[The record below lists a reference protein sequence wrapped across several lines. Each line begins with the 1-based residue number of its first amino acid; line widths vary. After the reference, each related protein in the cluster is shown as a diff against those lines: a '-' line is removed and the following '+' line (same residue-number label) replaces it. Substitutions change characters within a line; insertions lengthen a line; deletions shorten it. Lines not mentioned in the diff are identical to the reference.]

1 MASLRQAVT
10 PSEPG
15 RAEVDDQPIILRK
28 AMALAAMLEA
38 VPVAIA
44 PGELLAGLPFGD
56 AAAPAPVGVESP
68 GPPPAP
74 ASLPGEG
81 YIAAAKR
88 RLAAGCPVVAYAPDL
103 LPVDPA
109 LADERYGRLPDY
121 ATAAEVAA
129 AARLGLAANSN
140 PGHLQAGHD
149 RVVALGWSG
158 LQAQAANALAALDQ
172 AAAEAPARRAF
183 LGAVL
188 IVLAGLGRLAD
199 RYAELAKR
207 MSDQT
212 TDATERAQLLALE
225 AACRA
230 AVTRPPQ
237 TLHEAFQL
245 HWLTHLAAMNQG
257 AKQLGRFD
265 QYMYPFYAADLES
278 GRLDQAGAET
288 LIEALWRKYGQ
299 VTFITEDNLQN
310 MILGGQTA
318 DGADASN
325 ELTYLCLEVTSR
337 LGQVD
342 PKLSVRLHRGSPH
355 RLLELTAGLIAAGRY
370 QPGIYND
377 EAIIPSLVAAGIP
390 LAHARDYTND
400 GCSEL
405 LVQGRTN
412 PWCFEAKVHLLR
424 CLELVTTRLDDLP
437 TYEAFYQALLD
448 ESAAAVAAAIAN
460 TNAVQA
466 AVPAISPNPLV
477 SATVEGCLEKMVDVT
492 AGGAMYNP
500 ATLCVSG
507 VADAADALVAL
518 RTLVYEQ
525 RAISRT
531 DLTRA
536 LSEGFAGHE
545 ALRLRLLNRAPKF
558 GNNDEQADRTVVD
571 LVRHL
576 SACVEGQ
583 RNPRGGHYQLGLFSY
598 GDYVAQGLLTGATPD
613 GRRPG
618 ASISANFS
626 PAPGRDQEG
635 PFAVLQSTS
644 KVPAVLTPGGRAVDI
659 TVHSSAFS
667 GPQGVDKAQ
676 GLLRAFVACG
686 EMQVQFNVLD
696 GAMLRRAQADPER
709 HRHLTVRIWG
719 FPAHFVALP
728 REFQDHLVARTG
740 H

>member
-1 MASLRQAVT
+1 MANLQPSAV
-10 PSEPG
+10 PSAPSPE
-15 RAEVDDQPIILRK
+15 EINDQPIILRK
-28 AMALAAMLEA
+28 ARALALMLETT
-38 VPVAIA
+38 PVSIA
-44 PGELLAGLPFGD
+44 PGELIAGLPLGD
-56 AAAPAPVGVESP
+56 AAACAPAAAESG
-68 GPPPAP
+68 GPPFAP

-81 YIAAAKR
+81 YIADAKR
-88 RLAAGCPVVAYAPDL
+88 RLAGGCPVLAYAPDL
-103 LPVDPA
+103 LSVDPA

-140 PGHLQAGHD
+140 PGHLQAGHY

-158 LQAQAANALAALDQ
+158 LQAQAADALATLDP
-172 AAAEAPARRAF
+172 AAVEAPARRAF
-183 LGAVL
+183 LEAVL
-188 IVLAGLGRLAD
+188 IVLSGLGRLAD
-199 RYAELAKR
+199 RYAELAKKL
-207 MSDQT
+207 SLQT
-212 TDATERAQLLALE
+212 TDATTRARLLSME

-237 TLHEAFQL
+237 TLQEAFQL
-245 HWLTHLAAMNQG
+245 HWLTHVAAMNQG

-265 QYMYPFYAADLES
+265 QYMYPFYAADLGR

-299 VTFITEDNLQN
+299 VTAITEDNLQN

-318 DGADASN
+318 EGVDATN
-325 ELTYLCLEVTSR
+325 ELTYLCLGVTAR

-342 PKLSVRLHRGSPH
+342 PKVSVRLHRGSPP
-355 RLLELTAGLIAAGRY
+355 RLLELTAGLIAAGRH
-370 QPGIYND
+370 QPGVYND
-377 EAIIPSLVAAGIP
+377 ESIIPSLVAAGVP

-424 CLELVTTRLDDLP
+424 CLELVTTRLNDLP

-448 ESAAAVAAAIAN
+448 ESAAAVSAAIAN
-460 TNAVQA
+460 ANALQA

-477 SATVEGCLEKMVDVT
+477 SATVEGCLERMVDLT
-492 AGGAMYNP
+492 AGGALYNP

-507 VADAADALVAL
+507 VADTTDALVAL

-525 RAISRT
+525 EAISRR
-531 DLTRA
+531 DLLRA
-536 LSEGFAGHE
+536 LLDGFAGHE
-545 ALRLRLLNRAPKF
+545 TLRLRLLNRAPKF
-558 GNNDEQADRTVVD
+558 GNHDDQVDRTAVD

-576 SACVEGQ
+576 SQCVQGQ
-583 RNPRGGHYQLGLFSY
+583 RNPRGGSYRLGLFSY

-618 ASISANFS
+618 AGISANFS

-635 PFAVLQSTS
+635 PFAVLQSTA
-644 KVPAVLTPGGRAVDI
+644 KVPAALTPGGRAVDI

-667 GPQGVDKAQ
+667 GPRGPEKAQ
-676 GLLRAFVACG
+676 GLLRAFVASG

-709 HRHLTVRIWG
+709 YRHLTVRIWG

-728 REFQDHLVARTG
+728 REFQDHLIARTG